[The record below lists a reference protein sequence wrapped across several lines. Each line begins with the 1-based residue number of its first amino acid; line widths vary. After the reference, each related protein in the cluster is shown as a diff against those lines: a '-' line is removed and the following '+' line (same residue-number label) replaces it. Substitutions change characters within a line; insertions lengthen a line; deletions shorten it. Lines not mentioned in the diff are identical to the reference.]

1 MQKAL
6 VEADADRRLR
16 RALGAKYK
24 GLNAEYALGQ
34 QVWFCRDQ
42 RQPDLVKIRW
52 LGPAQVV
59 MKEYTKEG
67 ENRRPHVYWLAYKT
81 QLIRCAPHHV
91 RADVKSVGHVL
102 DDVQKALN
110 SVRQLRS
117 RGVTRCYDLHKLN
130 KHDIVDAEEDEHRD
144 DPNGELEEESAT
156 VDGSRASSE

>member
-1 MQKAL
+1 MCTSS
-6 VEADADRRLR
+6 RS
-16 RALGAKYK
+16 
-24 GLNAEYALGQ
+24 
-34 QVWFCRDQ
+34 CRC
-42 RQPDLVKIRW
+42 R
-52 LGPAQVV
+52 
-59 MKEYTKEG
+59 
-67 ENRRPHVYWLAYKT
+67 
-81 QLIRCAPHHV
+81 
-91 RADVKSVGHVL
+91 VGHVL